1 MQFDVFR
8 NPVPQ
13 ARRAFPF
20 VAALQSDMAETGRDR
35 VVAFLAPKSAL
46 PPLPG
51 RLMPIVSV
59 EAKDYVLLIPS
70 LTNLPASDLT
80 RAVANIGSSRD
91 AIVAALDYLF
101 LGAY

>member
-35 VVAFLAPKSAL
+35 VVAFLAPKSGF

-51 RLMPIVSV
+51 RLMPDVAIES
-59 EAKDYVLLIPS
+59 KDYVLLIPS
-70 LTNLPASDLT
+70 LTNLPAADLT

-91 AIVAALDYLF
+91 AIVAGLDYLF
-101 LGAY
+101 LGA